1 MKENI
6 QLYILSRD
14 RPNFLKKAIDSALN
28 QNPSPINFEII
39 VSDNS
44 ESDNI
49 SKLIAR
55 YYTAKELKYI
65 RRDPPISAIEHF
77 KIIVS
82 ELNSKYSVL
91 FHDDDVLC
99 SDYMRTMSLLI
110 QEDDIAAIGCNAI
123 ILKNNMLSSKKE
135 HKFSSLKKFDNEREF
150 LEQYLPGRGGIA
162 PFPGYMYV
170 TKYLQQS
177 FSNFSVKGKHVDVEI
192 LTSLL
197 NYGEIAWCEEPLMY
211 YRIHDSND
219 SVVEN
224 IPDRLQLINYMKDKG
239 VDKHSTEFIIFRV
252 SFWYRWIKQQGAFL
266 SNITRW
272 RYRTVILSIFSKTVN
287 IFGTLYFWKTLLYR
301 YMK

>member
-28 QNPSPINFEII
+28 QNPSPVNFEII

-55 YYTAKELKYI
+55 CYTAKELKYI

-77 KIIVS
+77 KIVVS

-99 SDYMRTMSLLI
+99 PDYMRTMSLLI
-110 QEDDIAAIGCNAI
+110 QEDAIAAVGCNSI
-123 ILKNNMLSSKKE
+123 ILKNNILSSKKM
-135 HKFSSLKKFDNEREF
+135 HNFSPLKKFDNEKEF
-150 LEQYLPGRGGIA
+150 LEQYLPGKGGSA

-177 FSNFSVKGKHVDVEI
+177 FSNLSVKGKHIDVEI

-197 NYGEIAWCEEPLMY
+197 NYGEIVWCEESLMY
-211 YRIHDSND
+211 YRVHDSND

-239 VDKHSTEFIIFRV
+239 VDKHSTEFLIFRV
-252 SFWYRWIKQQGAFL
+252 IFWFRWIRQQGAFS

-272 RYRTVILSIFSKTVN
+272 RYRTVVLSILSKTVK
-287 IFGTLYFWKTLLYR
+287 IFGARCFWKTLLYR

>member
-28 QNPSPINFEII
+28 QNPSSINFEII

-44 ESDNI
+44 ESDDV

-55 YYTAKELKYI
+55 CYTTKELNYI

-77 KIIVS
+77 KIVAS

-99 SDYMRTMSLLI
+99 PDYMRTMSLLI
-110 QEDDIAAIGCNAI
+110 QEDSIAAIGCNAI
-123 ILKNNMLSSKKE
+123 NLKKYTLTSEKRHN
-135 HKFSSLKKFDNEREF
+135 FSSLKKFDNEREF
-150 LEQYLPGRGGIA
+150 LEQYLPCRGGCA
-162 PFPGYMYV
+162 PYPGYMYV

-177 FSNFSVKGKHVDVEI
+177 FSNLSVKGKHIDVEI

-197 NYGEIAWCEEPLMY
+197 NYGEIVWCEESLMY
-211 YRIHDSND
+211 YRVHDSND

-239 VDKHSTEFIIFRV
+239 VDKHSTEFLIFRV
-252 SFWYRWIKQQGAFL
+252 IFWFRWIRQQGAFS

-272 RYRTVILSIFSKTVN
+272 RYRTVVLSILSKTVK
-287 IFGTLYFWKTLLYR
+287 IFGARCFWKTLLYR